1 MSQVIKKINF
11 NHSFIFFI
19 FCNIFSLL
27 IFKMN
32 INISPLICLF
42 LILLIGVSH
51 GSLDHIK
58 GKKLF
63 EILKIKNISSFYL
76 IYILITFFIIILWIF
91 LPTFS
96 LIIFLIIASF
106 HFGKED
112 TEFLFFERSYPI
124 QLMYLL
130 KGSLVILAPMYFHF
144 DETISIFKL
153 LLVENETFYTI
164 LSFVEEKNI
173 LLLSIIISSIS
184 SIYLFTKQFEIKKFT
199 IFLDYFSIILLNYFL
214 SPLVA
219 FTMYFCFLHSIR
231 HSITL
236 VFEIDKN
243 NLKNGVLTFIKKAM
257 PLTFLTAV
265 LCIVGLY
272 FLNKNYG
279 FDNSILTLNL
289 YLTPLIAFTIYF
301 CFLHSI
307 RHSISLAIELDPDS
321 LVNGFRLFVKKA
333 LPLTILTAVFSFIAL
348 YLLSYSNNLDGALLK
363 IIFIGLA
370 SLTFPHILLEYFL
383 EKNEK

>member
-63 EILKIKNISSFYL
+63 EILKIKNISTFYL

-112 TEFLFFERSYPI
+112 TEFLFFERSYTI

-130 KGSLVILAPMYFHF
+130 KGLLVILAPMYFHF

-257 PLTFLTAV
+257 PLTFLTAL

-279 FDNSILTLNL
+279 FDNSILKL
-289 YLTPLIAFTIYF
+289 
-301 CFLHSI
+301 
-307 RHSISLAIELDPDS
+307 
-321 LVNGFRLFVKKA
+321 
-333 LPLTILTAVFSFIAL
+333 
-348 YLLSYSNNLDGALLK
+348 
-363 IIFIGLA
+363 IFIGLA